1 MNSDRHSQLE
11 ERRQERRSDYIRLEA
26 TLNEVSEQLQT
37 FKKRF
42 DEVEE
47 VLVSIRSLAKTL
59 QMIERLAAWIAK
71 VGAVVGMGYAFY
83 KFILSEIIK
92 SVKSGS

>member
-1 MNSDRHSQLE
+1 MNDRRHPSDSE
-11 ERRQERRSDYIRLEA
+11 ERQERRSDYLELKE
-26 TLNEVSEQLQT
+26 TLTEVAEQLQA

-59 QMIERLAAWIAK
+59 QMIERSAVWIAK
-71 VGAVVGMGYAFY
+71 VGAVIGMIYAFY

-92 SVKSGS
+92 GVKNS

>member
-1 MNSDRHSQLE
+1 MNTERQPHFV
-11 ERRQERRSDYIRLEA
+11 ERRQERREDYIRLEA
-26 TLNEVSEQLQT
+26 TLTEVAEQLAT

-59 QMIERLAAWIAK
+59 QMIERLAVWIAK
-71 VGAVVGMGYAFY
+71 VGAVVGMTYAFW

-92 SVKSGS
+92 SVKSS

>member
-1 MNSDRHSQLE
+1 MNGRRHSE
-11 ERRQERRSDYIRLEA
+11 EEGTTYERRSDYVELKE
-26 TLNEVSEQLQT
+26 TLAEVAEQLQA

-59 QMIERLAAWIAK
+59 QMIERLAVWIAK
-71 VGAVVGMGYAFY
+71 VGAVIGMTYALY

-92 SVKSGS
+92 SVKNS

>member
-1 MNSDRHSQLE
+1 MNSEQRNQMV
-11 ERRQERRSDYIRLEA
+11 ERRQERREDYIKLET
-26 TLNEVSEQLQT
+26 TLKEVAEQLST

-47 VLVSIRSLAKTL
+47 VLISIRSLAKTL
-59 QMIERLAAWIAK
+59 QLIEKIAVWIAK
-71 VGAVVGMGYAFY
+71 VGAVIGMVYAFY

-92 SVKSGS
+92 NVRNS

>member
-1 MNSDRHSQLE
+1 MNTDRQQHLQ
-11 ERRQERRSDYIRLEA
+11 ERREERRSDYIRLEA

-47 VLVSIRSLAKTL
+47 VLISIRSLAKTL
-59 QMIERLAAWIAK
+59 QMIERIAVWIAK
-71 VGAVVGMGYAFY
+71 VGAMIGLAYALY
-83 KFILSEIIK
+83 KFALTELIEKLKNS
-92 SVKSGS
+92 

>member
-1 MNSDRHSQLE
+1 MNSDRHNQLE

-59 QMIERLAAWIAK
+59 QMIERLAVWIAK
-71 VGAVVGMGYAFY
+71 VGAVVGMGYAVW
-83 KFILSEIIK
+83 KFILSEIFK

>member
-1 MNSDRHSQLE
+1 MNTDRQQQLQ
-11 ERRQERRSDYIRLEA
+11 ERREERRSDYIRLEA

-47 VLVSIRSLAKTL
+47 VLISIRSLAKTL
-59 QMIERLAAWIAK
+59 QMIERIAVWIAK
-71 VGAVVGMGYAFY
+71 VGAVIGMAYAAW
-83 KFILSEIIK
+83 KFLLSEIVKSIK
-92 SVKSGS
+92 S